1 MELKELKR
9 VQKENER
16 LCSTVSAL
24 TLGKFILSE
33 VAKGKFDAPQ
43 GGATA

>member
-1 MELKELKR
+1 MAQAVRRGMDQLKELKR

-16 LCSTVSAL
+16 LRRAVSAL

-33 VAKGKFDAPQ
+33 VAKGKF
-43 GGATA
+43 